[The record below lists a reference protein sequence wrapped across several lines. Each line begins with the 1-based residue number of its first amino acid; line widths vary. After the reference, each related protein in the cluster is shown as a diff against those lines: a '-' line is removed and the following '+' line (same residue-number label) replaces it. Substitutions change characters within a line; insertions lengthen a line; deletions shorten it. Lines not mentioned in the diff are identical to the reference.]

1 MLEMRR
7 AVRYDTRLLPP
18 RPLCLCGSFKG
29 PAMKTLL
36 SFFAISAIVCLSP
49 LAAAEPA
56 LTVEKS
62 DTAVAVKVDGKPFAT
77 YVFKSGTKPIVW
89 PIIGP
94 TGLEM
99 TRAWPMKDGV
109 EGEKKDHIHHRSFW
123 FTHGNVN
130 GVDFWGETA
139 KVQGTIQHKELYS
152 AIGGKTATIATRN
165 EWLGPDGKLICQDE
179 PTLKFGAS
187 ADARWIDFA
196 TKVTA
201 VADEVTFGDTKEGA
215 FGVRVA
221 ETMKEEAKLGGKI
234 VTSEGLTDKDAW
246 GKPAKWVDYYGPVG
260 GKTVGIAIF
269 DHPKSFRHPT
279 TWHVRTYGLFAPNP
293 FGLHDFPAGKEKDGS
308 HKMKKGESFLLKYR
322 VYFHQGDEKEGKVAE
337 AYSKFA
343 AE

>member
-1 MLEMRR
+1 
-7 AVRYDTRLLPP
+7 
-18 RPLCLCGSFKG
+18 
-29 PAMKTLL
+29 MKLL
-36 SFFAISAIVCLSP
+36 SRSLACLALITCISSSFAADPS
-49 LAAAEPA
+49 

-62 DTAVAVKVDGKPFAT
+62 DTGVAVKIDGQPFAT
-77 YVFKSGTKPIVW
+77 YVFQSGTKPIVW

-94 TGLEM
+94 TGEEM

-139 KVQGTIQHKELYS
+139 KVQGKINHKELI
-152 AIGGKTATIATRN
+152 AAEGGKVATIRTRN
-165 EWLGPDGKLICQDE
+165 EWVGPDGKVIVQDE
-179 PTLKFGAS
+179 PTLKFAATG
-187 ADARWIDFA
+187 DARWIDFT

-201 VADEVTFGDTKEGA
+201 VADEVSFGDTKEGA

-221 ETMKEEAKLGGKI
+221 ETMKVEANKGGKI

-246 GKPAKWVDYYGPVG
+246 GKPAKWVDYHGPVA

-269 DHPKSFRHPT
+269 DHPSSFRYPT

-293 FGLHDFPAGKEKDGS
+293 FGLHDFPGGADKDGT
-308 HKMKKGESFLLKYR
+308 HKMKKGDTFTLKYR
-322 VYFHQGDEKEGKVAE
+322 VYFHVGDEKEGKVAD
-337 AYSKFA
+337 AYGKFVS
-343 AE
+343 E